1 MKKAWY
7 LRDFIFVKPQNCKS
21 KSKIRKIS
29 PQSNIWVLGGFK
41 NEKKKPLYATLAK
54 REDRNLLPSVVD
66 IHHWHFNLCF
76 QYLRMCQACIS
87 YAKCAILKNQSL
99 TRRKFFVFL
108 YAFKYKIVV
117 WKRFQV
123 DVSDFFSVTRKSHV
137 SAYCCVS
144 SQWHFF
150 SSM

>member
-41 NEKKKPLYATLAK
+41 NEKRNARTHLWQK
-54 REDRNLLPSVVD
+54 RKTETCCHLLL
-66 IHHWHFNLCF
+66 IHTIGISTCF
-76 QYLRMCQACIS
+76 QCLRMCQACIS

-144 SQWHFF
+144 SQCHFF

>member
-41 NEKKKPLYATLAK
+41 NEK
-54 REDRNLLPSVVD
+54 RNPCTHLWQKGKTETCCHLLLIHIIGISTSV
-66 IHHWHFNLCF
+66 FNASECVKLV
-76 QYLRMCQACIS
+76 IS

-144 SQWHFF
+144 SQCHFF